1 MKAEEKNLELLSE
14 ILIKDNQLVDKLGN
28 IIVRRDI
35 LLKSR
40 ARMIVELSEMLMSQM
55 KIAE

>member
-35 LLKSR
+35 FLKSR
-40 ARMIVELSEMLMSQM
+40 ARMIVELSEMLMS
-55 KIAE
+55 

>member
-40 ARMIVELSEMLMSQM
+40 ARMIVELSEMLMS
-55 KIAE
+55 